1 MKLLKMNK
9 IKKQKYIQ
17 KKIKEKWDVISSE
30 KYPTYPKE
38 LIYVENWLPNITL
51 NFYKKEDIL
60 FFYYKFA
67 FMKFK
72 HIYLTFPLSINI
84 IFKDVFNKIEEII
97 LENNYHGKIGFECCE
112 LEQLNKFVE
121 FQLFKNNYKFI
132 KDGNYILVEN
142 YIKKRKIILEK
153 KESNLLINALNV

>member
-72 HIYLTFPLSINI
+72 HI
-84 IFKDVFNKIEEII
+84 
-97 LENNYHGKIGFECCE
+97 
-112 LEQLNKFVE
+112 
-121 FQLFKNNYKFI
+121 
-132 KDGNYILVEN
+132 
-142 YIKKRKIILEK
+142 
-153 KESNLLINALNV
+153 